1 MIRKRM
7 QDRYA
12 VGDWT
17 EPPDQ
22 QIGDKKEIS
31 ENEASRI
38 IQVTQINSD
47 WINQIQLES
56 RQAVYDCVRELSEF
70 GTEQGK
76 VLLKRRNRKPN

>member
-1 MIRKRM
+1 M

-17 EPPDQ
+17 EPPDK

-31 ENEASRI
+31 DNEAARI

-56 RQAVYDCVRELSEF
+56 RQAVSDCVRELSEF

-76 VLLKRRNRKPN
+76 VLLKRRNRKPD